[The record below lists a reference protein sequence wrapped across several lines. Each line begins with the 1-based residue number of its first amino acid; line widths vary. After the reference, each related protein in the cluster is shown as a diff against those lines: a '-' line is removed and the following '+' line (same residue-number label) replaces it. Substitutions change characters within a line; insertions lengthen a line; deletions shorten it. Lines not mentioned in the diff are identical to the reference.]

1 MSKAT
6 YYRNRLKK
14 IDPPKYEA
22 YLTSQA
28 KAAKQRR
35 DKLREELQK
44 RKPSS
49 NALADLE
56 KQREKGRAR
65 QQRYMERKKKSQN
78 TKPQQ
83 MKIKFRIRTPNHADG
98 FNTQQTNTHRYE
110 GGHRSEKSIL
120 AR

>member
-14 IDPPKYEA
+14 IDPPKYEE

-44 RKPSS
+44 
-49 NALADLE
+49 
-56 KQREKGRAR
+56 
-65 QQRYMERKKKSQN
+65 
-78 TKPQQ
+78 T
-83 MKIKFRIRTPNHADG
+83 
-98 FNTQQTNTHRYE
+98 
-110 GGHRSEKSIL
+110 
-120 AR
+120 